1 MIFLP
6 YNWSSNGG
14 KHNAPVSNLT
24 GGTKT
29 GGRSPEEITN
39 RKLFLVP
46 GGLTDFVTG
55 GDIISKCIAHQY
67 FLIDKPSNQELT
79 AIEKIES

>member
-1 MIFLP
+1 MLRTHAAP
-6 YNWSSNGG
+6 NGASAQID
-14 KHNAPVSNLT
+14 NSNLT

-46 GGLTDFVTG
+46 GGLTDFVTD